1 MSDIGHN
8 SETVAAAELRQFC
21 ERRERLEEDKAAI
34 QEDIKELNAEVKAR
48 GYDLKTYNEMIKLRK
63 LDPNVRAERETLRQ
77 VYGEALGVFG

>member
-34 QEDIKELNAEVKAR
+34 QQDIKELHGELKGR
-48 GYDLKTYNEMIKLRK
+48 GYDIKTFNEMIRLRK
-63 LDPNVRAERETLRQ
+63 LDADERTERETLRQ